1 MTFLGSHELPL
12 RGDNE
17 GEFSLNKG
25 AFLDTIYLLADN
37 IPKKNSNL
45 NDALGST

>member
-1 MTFLGSHELPL
+1 MTFLGSHELQF

-25 AFLDTIYLLADN
+25 AFLDTIYLLAEYS
-37 IPKKNSNL
+37 PKIIQFK
-45 NDALGST
+45 